1 MKHSIR
7 ISLLALI
14 LWPAFAFAQAQPAT
28 TQYPEWDQLTPEQR
42 DALITPLRERWNG
55 NPDERPQMIERAQ
68 RWKTMPRDQ
77 RDRARHGMQRWEHM
91 SPEQRT
97 EARAL
102 FHAKMCIR
110 DSHVTAGGIARAQEY
125 RDETQRLFQGGIGVA
140 EHHHRADQDDAVD
153 EVGTRHQRGMQD
165 HRYPRDDHVAGDG
178 RQHEDVQ
185 RHEAVAHDPPPSCL
199 SAS

>member
-14 LWPAFAFAQAQPAT
+14 LWPAFAFAQAQPAA

-102 FHAKMCIR
+102 FHAM
-110 DSHVTAGGIARAQEY
+110 
-125 RDETQRLFQGGIGVA
+125 
-140 EHHHRADQDDAVD
+140 
-153 EVGTRHQRGMQD
+153 RGMD
-165 HRYPRDDHVAGDG
+165 K
-178 RQHEDVQ
+178 EQ
-185 RHEAVAHDPPPSCL
+185 RKTFLADWRLKTPQQKSEWLKAHPAPERRERER
-199 SAS
+199 